1 MAEQDKLDLILEKL
15 NAIEKRLDKIE
26 NSCGA
31 MDTHIGFVD
40 GVYTTV
46 RTPLD
51 FIVNKVSLLAG
62 EHSRLILPEKT

>member
-46 RTPLD
+46 RRPLD

-62 EHSRLILPEKT
+62 ENNRLTLTEKT